1 MPREKEEKRKNEAG
15 DQSGTREE
23 KNKERTDEGYDEAA
37 HSGESRYGVPS
48 GAGGV
53 FGTTGG
59 GTDPRGLHVV
69 ERPVTSAE
77 GELPDIDA
85 VRGDREVPDDEER

>member
-15 DQSGTREE
+15 ERSGTRNE
-23 KNKERTDEGYDEAA
+23 KSSRTDEGYDEAA

-77 GELPDIDA
+77 GELPDIEA